1 MDSRPSWKW
10 SFLLILKNTT
20 LNLAKKILC
29 LVFSAVLSSA
39 CSQNQP
45 LDKPR
50 TKQPDFGKKIDGL
63 ISFTVPLM
71 SVNELLNNK
80 DKFIIF
86 DAREKEEFDVSHIP
100 DAIYLGYSDFNA
112 GNIKNIPKEK
122 NIVIYCSIGYRSE
135 KIGEKLLRLGYKNV
149 YNLYG
154 SIFEWANE
162 KYPLV
167 GSNGKT
173 TNRVHSYNKS
183 WSKWVTNEE
192 IKTVW

>member
-1 MDSRPSWKW
+1 M
-10 SFLLILKNTT
+10 
-20 LNLAKKILC
+20 
-29 LVFSAVLSSA
+29 VV
-39 CSQNQP
+39 
-45 LDKPR
+45 
-50 TKQPDFGKKIDGL
+50 
-63 ISFTVPLM
+63 
-71 SVNELLNNK
+71 
-80 DKFIIF
+80 
-86 DAREKEEFDVSHIP
+86 
-100 DAIYLGYSDFNA
+100 
-112 GNIKNIPKEK
+112 
-122 NIVIYCSIGYRSE
+122 YCSIGYRSE

-162 KYPLV
+162 KYQLV

>member
-1 MDSRPSWKW
+1 M
-10 SFLLILKNTT
+10 
-20 LNLAKKILC
+20 NLAKKILC

-45 LDKPR
+45 IDKPR
-50 TKQPDFGKKIDGL
+50 TKQPAFSKKIDGL

-86 DAREKEEFDVSHIP
+86 DAREKAEFDVSHIP
-100 DAIYLGYSDFNA
+100 DAIYLGYSDFNV
-112 GNIKNIPKEK
+112 GRIKNIPKEK

-167 GSNGKT
+167 SSNGKT
-173 TNRVHSYNKS
+173 TYTVHGYNKS

>member
-1 MDSRPSWKW
+1 M
-10 SFLLILKNTT
+10 
-20 LNLAKKILC
+20 NLAKKILC

-39 CSQNQP
+39 YSQNQP

-50 TKQPDFGKKIDGL
+50 TKQPDFSKKIDGL

-86 DAREKEEFDVSHIP
+86 DAREKAEFDVSHIP
-100 DAIYLGYSDFNA
+100 DAIYLGYSDFNVSR
-112 GNIKNIPKEK
+112 IKNIPKEK

-167 GSNGKT
+167 SSNGKT
-173 TNRVHSYNKS
+173 TYTVHSYNKS

-192 IKTVW
+192 IRTVW

>member
-1 MDSRPSWKW
+1 MN
-10 SFLLILKNTT
+10 ILKN
-20 LNLAKKILC
+20 ILC
-29 LVFSAVLSSA
+29 LSFSIVLSTA

-45 LDKPR
+45 LDKPK

-71 SVNELLNNK
+71 SVTELLNNK

-86 DAREKEEFDVSHIP
+86 DVREKAEFDVSHIP
-100 DAIYLGYSDFNA
+100 DAIYLGYSDFNV
-112 GNIKNIPKEK
+112 GSIKNIPKEK
-122 NIVIYCSIGYRSE
+122 NMVVYCSIGYRSE

-173 TNRVHSYNKS
+173 TYSVHSYNKS

-192 IKTVW
+192 IRTVW

>member
-1 MDSRPSWKW
+1 
-10 SFLLILKNTT
+10 
-20 LNLAKKILC
+20 
-29 LVFSAVLSSA
+29 VLSSA

-86 DAREKEEFDVSHIP
+86 DAREKAEFDVSHIP

-112 GNIKNIPKEK
+112 DNIKNIPKEK

-135 KIGEKLLRLGYKNV
+135 KIGEKMLRLGYKNV

-167 GSNGKT
+167 SSNGKT
-173 TNRVHSYNKS
+173 TYTIHSYNKS

-192 IKTVW
+192 IITVW

>member
-1 MDSRPSWKW
+1 
-10 SFLLILKNTT
+10 
-20 LNLAKKILC
+20 
-29 LVFSAVLSSA
+29 VLSSA

-45 LDKPR
+45 IDKPR
-50 TKQPDFGKKIDGL
+50 TKQPEFGKKIDGL

-86 DAREKEEFDVSHIP
+86 DAREKAEFDVSHIP

-173 TNRVHSYNKS
+173 TYTVHSYNKS

>member
-1 MDSRPSWKW
+1 MDYILDYFNDLSNTNNGEKNYVFSSLHNIQLQDPLSKLINWLNTERGAGIKIKSEEDILIED
-10 SFLLILKNTT
+10 FLYKNKSNIIQ
-20 LNLAKKILC
+20 LNLD
-29 LVFSAVLSSA
+29 
-39 CSQNQP
+39 
-45 LDKPR
+45 DK
-50 TKQPDFGKKIDGL
+50 
-63 ISFTVPLM
+63 
-71 SVNELLNNK
+71 
-80 DKFIIF
+80 
-86 DAREKEEFDVSHIP
+86 
-100 DAIYLGYSDFNA
+100 
-112 GNIKNIPKEK
+112 KNIPKEK

-173 TNRVHSYNKS
+173 TDRVHGYNKS

>member
-1 MDSRPSWKW
+1 M
-10 SFLLILKNTT
+10 
-20 LNLAKKILC
+20 
-29 LVFSAVLSSA
+29 LSSA

-45 LDKPR
+45 IDKPR
-50 TKQPDFGKKIDGL
+50 TKQPEFGKKIDGL

-71 SVNELLNNK
+71 SVNELLDNR

-86 DAREKEEFDVSHIP
+86 DAREKAEFDVSHIP

-112 GNIKNIPKEK
+112 GSIKNIPKEK

-173 TNRVHSYNKS
+173 TNRVHGYNKS

>member
-1 MDSRPSWKW
+1 
-10 SFLLILKNTT
+10 
-20 LNLAKKILC
+20 
-29 LVFSAVLSSA
+29 VLSSA

-45 LDKPR
+45 IDKPR
-50 TKQPDFGKKIDGL
+50 TKQPEFGKKIDGL

-71 SVNELLNNK
+71 SVNELLDNR

-86 DAREKEEFDVSHIP
+86 DAREKAEFDVSHIP

-112 GNIKNIPKEK
+112 GSIKNIPKEK

-173 TNRVHSYNKS
+173 TDRVHGYNKS

>member
-1 MDSRPSWKW
+1 
-10 SFLLILKNTT
+10 
-20 LNLAKKILC
+20 
-29 LVFSAVLSSA
+29 
-39 CSQNQP
+39 
-45 LDKPR
+45 
-50 TKQPDFGKKIDGL
+50 
-63 ISFTVPLM
+63 M
-71 SVNELLNNK
+71 SVTELLNNK

-86 DAREKEEFDVSHIP
+86 DAREKAEFDVSHIP
-100 DAIYLGYSDFNA
+100 DAIYLGYSDFNV
-112 GNIKNIPKEK
+112 GSIKNIPKEK
-122 NIVIYCSIGYRSE
+122 NMVVYCSIGYRSE

-173 TNRVHSYNKS
+173 TDRVHGYNKS

>member
-1 MDSRPSWKW
+1 
-10 SFLLILKNTT
+10 LNILKN
-20 LNLAKKILC
+20 ILC
-29 LVFSAVLSSA
+29 LSFSIVLSTA

-45 LDKPR
+45 LDKPK
-50 TKQPDFGKKIDGL
+50 TKQPAFGKKIDGL
-63 ISFTVPLM
+63 LSFSVPLM
-71 SVNELLNNK
+71 SVKELFNNRN
-80 DKFIIF
+80 KFIIF
-86 DAREKEEFDVSHIP
+86 DAREKEEYEVSHIP
-100 DAIYLGYSDFNA
+100 GAKYIGYSDFNLTQLED
-112 GNIKNIPKEK
+112 IPKES
-122 NIVIYCSIGYRSE
+122 NMVVYCSIGYRSE

-167 GSNGKT
+167 SSNGKT
-173 TNRVHSYNKS
+173 TYSVHSYNKS

>member
-1 MDSRPSWKW
+1 
-10 SFLLILKNTT
+10 
-20 LNLAKKILC
+20 
-29 LVFSAVLSSA
+29 
-39 CSQNQP
+39 
-45 LDKPR
+45 
-50 TKQPDFGKKIDGL
+50 
-63 ISFTVPLM
+63 M
-71 SVNELLNNK
+71 SVNELLDNR

-86 DAREKEEFDVSHIP
+86 DAREKAEFDVSHIP

-112 GNIKNIPKEK
+112 GSIKNIPKEK

-173 TNRVHSYNKS
+173 TDRVHGYNKS

>member
-1 MDSRPSWKW
+1 MN
-10 SFLLILKNTT
+10 ILKN
-20 LNLAKKILC
+20 ILC
-29 LVFSAVLSSA
+29 LSFSIVLSTA

-45 LDKPR
+45 LDKPK

-71 SVNELLNNK
+71 SVTELLNNK

-86 DAREKEEFDVSHIP
+86 DAREKAEFDVSHIP
-100 DAIYLGYSDFNA
+100 DAIYLGYSDFNV
-112 GNIKNIPKEK
+112 GSIKNIPKEK
-122 NIVIYCSIGYRSE
+122 NMVVYCSIGYRSE

-173 TNRVHSYNKS
+173 TYSVHSYNKS
-183 WSKWVTNEE
+183 WSKWVNNEK

>member
-1 MDSRPSWKW
+1 M
-10 SFLLILKNTT
+10 
-20 LNLAKKILC
+20 
-29 LVFSAVLSSA
+29 LSSA

-50 TKQPDFGKKIDGL
+50 TKQPDFSKKIDAL

-86 DAREKEEFDVSHIP
+86 DAREKNEYDVSHIP
-100 DAIYLGYSDFNA
+100 DAIYLGYSDFNVSR
-112 GNIKNIPKEK
+112 IKNIPKEK
-122 NIVIYCSIGYRSE
+122 NMVVYCSIGYRSE

-167 GSNGKT
+167 SSNGKT
-173 TNRVHSYNKS
+173 TYSVHSYNKT
-183 WSKWVTNEE
+183 WSKWVTNKE
-192 IKTVW
+192 IRTVW

>member
-1 MDSRPSWKW
+1 M
-10 SFLLILKNTT
+10 
-20 LNLAKKILC
+20 NLAKKILC
-29 LVFSAVLSSA
+29 LVFSALLSSA

-45 LDKPR
+45 LDKPK

-63 ISFTVPLM
+63 ISFTVPLI
-71 SVNELLNNK
+71 SVKELYNNQ

-86 DAREKEEFDVSHIP
+86 DAREKAEFDVSHIP
-100 DAIYLGYSDFNA
+100 DAKYIGYSDFNL
-112 GNIKNIPKEK
+112 NRLKDISKES
-122 NIVIYCSIGYRSE
+122 NMVVYCSIGYRSE
-135 KIGEKLLRLGYKNV
+135 KIGEKMLRLGFKNV

-167 GSNGKT
+167 NANEKFTSNL
-173 TNRVHSYNKS
+173 HSYNKS
-183 WSKWVTNEE
+183 WSKWVTNKE

>member
-1 MDSRPSWKW
+1 
-10 SFLLILKNTT
+10 LNILKN
-20 LNLAKKILC
+20 ILC
-29 LVFSAVLSSA
+29 LSFSIVLSTA

-45 LDKPR
+45 LDKPK

-71 SVNELLNNK
+71 SVTELLNNK

-86 DAREKEEFDVSHIP
+86 DAREKAEFDVSHIP
-100 DAIYLGYSDFNA
+100 DAIYLGYSDFNV
-112 GNIKNIPKEK
+112 GSIKNIPKEK
-122 NIVIYCSIGYRSE
+122 NMVVYCSIGYRSE

-173 TNRVHSYNKS
+173 TYSVHSYNKS
-183 WSKWVTNEE
+183 WSKWVNNEK

>member
-1 MDSRPSWKW
+1 
-10 SFLLILKNTT
+10 
-20 LNLAKKILC
+20 
-29 LVFSAVLSSA
+29 VLSSA

-50 TKQPDFGKKIDGL
+50 TKQPDFSKKIDGL

-86 DAREKEEFDVSHIP
+86 DAREKAEFDVSHIP
-100 DAIYLGYSDFNA
+100 DAIYLGYSDFNVVR
-112 GNIKNIPKEK
+112 IKNIPKEK

-167 GSNGKT
+167 SYNGKNT
-173 TNRVHSYNKS
+173 YTVHSYNKS

-192 IKTVW
+192 IRTVW

>member
-1 MDSRPSWKW
+1 M
-10 SFLLILKNTT
+10 
-20 LNLAKKILC
+20 
-29 LVFSAVLSSA
+29 
-39 CSQNQP
+39 
-45 LDKPR
+45 
-50 TKQPDFGKKIDGL
+50 
-63 ISFTVPLM
+63 
-71 SVNELLNNK
+71 NNK

-86 DAREKEEFDVSHIP
+86 DAREKVEFDISHIP
-100 DAIYLGYSDFNA
+100 DAIYLGYSDFNI
-112 GNIKNIPKEK
+112 GRIKNIPKEK

-167 GSNGKT
+167 SSSGKT
-173 TNRVHSYNKS
+173 TYTVHSYNKS

-192 IKTVW
+192 IRTVW

>member
-1 MDSRPSWKW
+1 M
-10 SFLLILKNTT
+10 
-20 LNLAKKILC
+20 
-29 LVFSAVLSSA
+29 LSSA

-50 TKQPDFGKKIDGL
+50 TKQPDFSKKIDAL

-86 DAREKEEFDVSHIP
+86 DAREKNEYDVSHIP
-100 DAIYLGYSDFNA
+100 DAIYLGYSDFNVSR
-112 GNIKNIPKEK
+112 IKNIPKEK
-122 NIVIYCSIGYRSE
+122 NMVVYCSIGYRSE

-167 GSNGKT
+167 SSNGKT
-173 TNRVHSYNKS
+173 TYSVHSYNKS
-183 WSKWVTNEE
+183 WGKWVTNDE
-192 IKTVW
+192 IRTVW

>member
-1 MDSRPSWKW
+1 
-10 SFLLILKNTT
+10 
-20 LNLAKKILC
+20 
-29 LVFSAVLSSA
+29 VLSSA

-45 LDKPR
+45 TDKPR
-50 TKQPDFGKKIDGL
+50 TKDPDFGKKIDGL

-71 SVNELLNNK
+71 SVTELLNNK
-80 DKFIIF
+80 DEFIIF
-86 DAREKEEFDVSHIP
+86 DAREKVEFDVSHIP

-112 GNIKNIPKEK
+112 DNIKNIPKEK

-167 GSNGKT
+167 SYNGKT
-173 TNRVHSYNKS
+173 TYSVHSYNKS
-183 WSKWVTNEE
+183 WSKWVNNEK

>member
-1 MDSRPSWKW
+1 
-10 SFLLILKNTT
+10 
-20 LNLAKKILC
+20 
-29 LVFSAVLSSA
+29 VLSSA

-50 TKQPDFGKKIDGL
+50 TKQSDFGKKIDGL

-86 DAREKEEFDVSHIP
+86 DAREKAEFDVSHIP

-112 GNIKNIPKEK
+112 DNIKNIPKEK

-173 TNRVHSYNKS
+173 TNRVHGYNKS

>member
-1 MDSRPSWKW
+1 M
-10 SFLLILKNTT
+10 
-20 LNLAKKILC
+20 
-29 LVFSAVLSSA
+29 LSSA

-50 TKQPDFGKKIDGL
+50 TKQPDFSKKIDGL

-86 DAREKEEFDVSHIP
+86 DAREKAEFDVSHIP
-100 DAIYLGYSDFNA
+100 DAIYLGYSDFNVVR
-112 GNIKNIPKEK
+112 IKNIPKEK

-167 GSNGKT
+167 SSNGKT
-173 TNRVHSYNKS
+173 TYTVHSYNKS

-192 IKTVW
+192 IRTVW

>member
-1 MDSRPSWKW
+1 M
-10 SFLLILKNTT
+10 
-20 LNLAKKILC
+20 
-29 LVFSAVLSSA
+29 LSSA

-50 TKQPDFGKKIDGL
+50 TKQPDFSKKIDGL

-86 DAREKEEFDVSHIP
+86 DAREKAEFDVSHIP
-100 DAIYLGYSDFNA
+100 DAIYLGYSDFNVVR
-112 GNIKNIPKEK
+112 IKNIPKEK

-162 KYPLV
+162 KYPLLS
-167 GSNGKT
+167 SNGKT
-173 TNRVHSYNKS
+173 TYTVHSYNKS

-192 IKTVW
+192 IRTVW